1 VSHPTVTP
9 PRGAQPPARRAT
21 SDPPGQHGRLGR
33 LDQAISGALA
43 GPAIPLLR
51 IALGI
56 NFLWFG
62 ALKFVPGLSPAEDLA
77 TRTIEVLTFGIV
89 EAGISL
95 PALATLEV
103 LIGLGLLSGRFLR
116 VVLALL
122 AFQMVG
128 TMTPLVLFPAETFTI
143 FPIAPTLAGQYILK
157 NMVLAAAAAVVGATV
172 GGWRLQLVPPSR

>member
-1 VSHPTVTP
+1 VSRETLTP
-9 PRGAQPPARRAT
+9 PRGEQPPASQAARDLSGWRAQF
-21 SDPPGQHGRLGR
+21 DR
-33 LDQAISGALA
+33 LDRGIAATLA

-62 ALKFVPGLSPAEDLA
+62 ALKFFPGLSPAEDLA

-89 EAGISL
+89 GAGISL

-122 AFQMVG
+122 AFHMVG

-143 FPIAPTLAGQYILK
+143 FPIVPTLDGQYILK

-172 GGWRLQLVPPSR
+172 GGWRLQLVSPPR

>member
-1 VSHPTVTP
+1 VSRHAVTP
-9 PRGAQPPARRAT
+9 PRGAQPPASRAT
-21 SDPPGQHGRLGR
+21 SNPPGWRGRFAR
-33 LDQAISGALA
+33 LDQGIARALA

-56 NFLWFG
+56 NFFWFG
-62 ALKFVPGLSPAEDLA
+62 ALKFFPGLSPAEDLA

-89 EAGISL
+89 GAGVSL

-116 VVLALL
+116 AVLAML
-122 AFQMVG
+122 AVQMVG

>member
-1 VSHPTVTP
+1 MSRDTVTP
-9 PRGAQPPARRAT
+9 PRGEQPPASQAAHDLSGWRAEF
-21 SDPPGQHGRLGR
+21 DR
-33 LDQAISGALA
+33 LDRGIAATLA

-62 ALKFVPGLSPAEDLA
+62 ALKFFPGLSPAEDLA
-77 TRTIEVLTFGIV
+77 TRTIEVLTLGFV
-89 EAGISL
+89 QAGVSMPIL
-95 PALATLEV
+95 GGLEV
-103 LIGLGLLSGRFLR
+103 IIGLGLLSGRFLR
-116 VVLALL
+116 LTLALL

-128 TMTPLVLFPAETFTI
+128 AMTPLVLFPAETFTI

-157 NMVLAAAAAVVGATV
+157 NFVLAAAAAVVGATV

>member
-1 VSHPTVTP
+1 MSHHAVTP
-9 PRGAQPPARRAT
+9 PRGAQPTASRAT
-21 SDPPGQHGRLGR
+21 NVPPGRRGRFAR
-33 LDQAISGALA
+33 LDHTISGALA

-56 NFLWFG
+56 NFFWFG
-62 ALKFVPGLSPAEDLA
+62 ALKFFPGLSPAEDLA
-77 TRTIEVLTFGIV
+77 TRTIEVLTLGIV
-89 EAGISL
+89 QPGISL

-103 LIGLGLLSGRFLR
+103 AIGLGLLSGRFLR
-116 VVLALL
+116 LTLALL